1 MVGLGSGNAVKVEG
15 QVSGTQG
22 VRVEGDGQEKA
33 VVAGTVP
40 AGGRVPEG
48 PDPELRP
55 RAGRRRFT
63 TAYKLRVLAEADRCA
78 KGEIGTLL
86 RREGLY
92 SSHLTDWRR
101 QREAGLLATGK
112 GRAAGEVEEARRALA
127 RAQRENRRLQERLA
141 RAETI
146 ISVQKKLSAL
156 LQLGTQER
164 EN

>member
-1 MVGLGSGNAVKVEG
+1 MKVGGL
-15 QVSGTQG
+15 VSGTQG
-22 VRVEGDGQEKA
+22 VPVEGDGKGKA
-33 VVAGTVP
+33 VVAE
-40 AGGRVPEG
+40 AVPEG
-48 PDPELRP
+48 PDPELMP

-63 TAYKLRVLAEADRCA
+63 TAYKLRVLAEADRSA
-78 KGEIGTLL
+78 KGEIGALL

-101 QREAGLLATGK
+101 QREAGLLVAGK
-112 GRAAGEVEEARRALA
+112 GRVVGELQEARHALA
-127 RAQRENRRLQERLA
+127 QAQRENRRLQERLE